1 MSALPL
7 PSAATSCFAD
17 KACCADGVGTTL
29 TVRPARR
36 KSPSLMPMYRG
47 ASATPGGATTVM
59 VPDAVGPE
67 PADDPVPGNWQPAT
81 RIRLMTIA
89 ATPAAQR
96 TWWPARPPHRA
107 RSGPARSLMT
117 LLGGQGGTVV
127 DTSERTVAP
136 DSTLLAASARHTSVT
151 SRLPSHAGMPVCAPF
166 C

>member
-17 KACCADGVGTTL
+17 GAGTTL
-29 TVRPARR
+29 TVSPARV

-59 VPDAVGPE
+59 VPDAVGLE

-81 RIRLMTIA
+81 RSRLVTVA

-96 TWWPARPPHRA
+96 TGRPARPPHRA
-107 RSGPARSLMT
+107 RSGP
-117 LLGGQGGTVV
+117 
-127 DTSERTVAP
+127 
-136 DSTLLAASARHTSVT
+136 
-151 SRLPSHAGMPVCAPF
+151 
-166 C
+166 

>member
-17 KACCADGVGTTL
+17 IAGCADDAGTTL
-29 TVRPARR
+29 TVRPARV

-81 RIRLMTIA
+81 RIRLVTVA

-96 TWWPARPPHRA
+96 TGRPVPHRT

-117 LLGGQGGTVV
+117 LLGGHWGQ
-127 DTSERTVAP
+127 
-136 DSTLLAASARHTSVT
+136 LW
-151 SRLPSHAGMPVCAPF
+151 
-166 C
+166 

>member
-36 KSPSLMPMYRG
+36 KSPSLMPMYKG

-59 VPDAVGPE
+59 VPDAAGPE

-81 RIRLMTIA
+81 RIRPVTLA

-96 TWWPARPPHRA
+96 ARLPHWA
-107 RSGPARSLMT
+107 RSGPTRSLIT
-117 LLGGQGGTVV
+117 LLGGMGDGCGHFGTGRSARQYP
-127 DTSERTVAP
+127 TGSERSAYFRYHKAP
-136 DSTLLAASARHTSVT
+136 V
-151 SRLPSHAGMPVCAPF
+151 
-166 C
+166 